1 MPCPG
6 GIALSSRSGATFAF
20 ATIVLVL
27 AVPMGALAYDGPSR
41 QDVADWTIMVYID
54 ADNDLEPNMFE
65 DFAEME
71 KVRSTD
77 EIKIVVLADTYEAY
91 EGTHWYFIEEGETDI
106 DLSSGIHDCDCED
119 IAGECPGEL
128 NMGDAATLEYFVVSA
143 ARFAPAEN
151 YMLVL
156 WDHGASWYG
165 VCWDW
170 SSPDDS
176 PLPEGDY
183 DCLSM
188 TEISDALSR
197 ACGTFEHGE
206 MKIIVFDACLMA
218 AVEVAYEIRDLAE
231 YMVGAI
237 TTVARQ
243 GFEWESLLTRL
254 NALEDATPYAVGR
267 TMVDVFMEYYS
278 ECAGSGIGGYPY
290 ASESLID
297 LSMMSRLVDN
307 GVSRL
312 AEALLAYAEEGGGK
326 STIQYCSEVHTPQIQ
341 YLGELDP
348 FVDLGIFAETLAEN
362 IPELQTI
369 SADILSLLKDT
380 VVHYGFVTSEYGGCM
395 NTTGMSIYYT
405 CATGHLYDYGD
416 LRFGVDTLWDE
427 FLFALSESP
436 HEDPSRPVA

>member
-1 MPCPG
+1 
-6 GIALSSRSGATFAF
+6 
-20 ATIVLVL
+20 
-27 AVPMGALAYDGPSR
+27 
-41 QDVADWTIMVYID
+41 
-54 ADNDLEPNMFE
+54 
-65 DFAEME
+65 
-71 KVRSTD
+71 
-77 EIKIVVLADTYEAY
+77 
-91 EGTHWYFIEEGETDI
+91 
-106 DLSSGIHDCDCED
+106 
-119 IAGECPGEL
+119 
-128 NMGDAATLEYFVVSA
+128 MGDAATLEYFVVDA

-151 YMLVL
+151 YMIVL

-188 TEISDALSR
+188 AEISDALSR
-197 ACGTFEHGE
+197 ACETFEHGE

-237 TTVARQ
+237 TTVARP

-254 NALEDATPYAVGR
+254 NALEDTSPNTVGR

-278 ECAGSGIGGYPY
+278 ECDGNGIGGYPY

-297 LSMMSRLVDN
+297 LSMISRLVEE

-312 AEALLAYAEEGGGK
+312 AEALLAYAEQGGGK

-348 FVDLGIFAETLAEN
+348 FVDLGIFAEALGEE
-362 IPELQTI
+362 IPELRPI
-369 SADILSLLKDT
+369 SADILDLLKDA
-380 VVHYGFVTSEYGGCM
+380 VVYYGFVTSEYGGCM

-405 CATGHLYDYGD
+405 CAMEHLYDYGG
-416 LRFGVDTLWDE
+416 LEFGVDTLWDE
-427 FLFALSESP
+427 FLFELSESTNEASSGP
-436 HEDPSRPVA
+436 TI